1 MSPVQKGIDEETFD
15 RLWPKLVARFRRLGA
30 SEEDAQDLS
39 QKTLM
44 EAHRGCDSFQ
54 GHADFDTW
62 VISIAKNKWLQHLR
76 NQGRLKRQA
85 TEMPIETLQQ
95 AAPSDTRPDPEAE
108 TLSHDLMARIQ
119 EAIKSLPEQMQQ
131 ALLLFVKGRK
141 YRDIA
146 VVLGVNEN
154 RVSSLIHQ
162 ARSKLRRQFPT

>member
-1 MSPVQKGIDEETFD
+1 MQKGIDEETFD

-30 SEEDAQDLS
+30 SAEDAQDLS

-44 EAHRGCDSFQ
+44 EAHRDCASFQ
-54 GHADFDTW
+54 GQADFDTW

-76 NQGRLKRQA
+76 HQGRLKRKA
-85 TEMPIETLQQ
+85 AETPLETLP
-95 AAPSDTRPDPEAE
+95 AAPSDTRPDPETEA
-108 TLSHDLMARIQ
+108 LSYDLIARAQ